1 MENRIKVRIRGKNI
15 ERFLRYLYQSKIV
28 LYEVVV
34 IYPKEVMVVIGAS
47 DLKNVERLG
56 KRYEMEVISYFGLLR
71 LECWLKKYY
80 LFLFVL
86 SFGVLLLMML
96 SNMVFKVEVLH
107 SSKWVRNMI
116 EHELRQYDVVKYAFK
131 KDYKTLLRIKKK
143 ILEAYPDKIEWL
155 EIEEVGTHYIVR
167 VEERKR
173 VLQEKKSMPMHIIAK
188 KSAIIIRV
196 DATKGMILKTK
207 NDYVKKGDIVIS
219 GEIKHGDAIV
229 DNVKA
234 EGVVYGEV
242 WYNIK
247 VELPLH
253 KTIRMYTGRKKKV
266 LVAKLLHY
274 KWNVFEWGA
283 YEDKEVHNIPLVQ
296 NRLVPLGLSME
307 SQKEIKIA
315 KKNYTKKE
323 AIKEAEKIA
332 ILKMK
337 QQLEEGEWIIRH
349 HVLSVVEE
357 KGHLYLTVFMKVC
370 ENITDVLLIKR
381 EG

>member
-28 LYEVVV
+28 LYEEVV